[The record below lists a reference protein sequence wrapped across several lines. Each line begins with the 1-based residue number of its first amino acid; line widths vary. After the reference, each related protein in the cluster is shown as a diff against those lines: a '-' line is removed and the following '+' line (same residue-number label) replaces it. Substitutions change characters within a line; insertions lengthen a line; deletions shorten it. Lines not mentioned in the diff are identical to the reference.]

1 MQNKIHLKLYIL
13 ITNDLRQEQITEE
26 KHRLKAILR

>member
-26 KHRLKAILR
+26 KRRLKAILR